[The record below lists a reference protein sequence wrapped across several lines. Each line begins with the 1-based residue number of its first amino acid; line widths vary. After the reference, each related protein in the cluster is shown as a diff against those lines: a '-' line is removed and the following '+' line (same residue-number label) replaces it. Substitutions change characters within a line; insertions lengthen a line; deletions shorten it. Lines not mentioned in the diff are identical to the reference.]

1 MRAERQRFAKEP
13 ILSGRLSA
21 KENRD
26 LGFVKAMSALPP
38 KRTFRAAIS
47 MSALFERSAV
57 PTKIESQSAN
67 KQCHHLDR
75 RHKTALG

>member
-38 KRTFRAAIS
+38 KADISGGNQHVRSIRTVGCSDKDRKP
-47 MSALFERSAV
+47 ER
-57 PTKIESQSAN
+57 E
-67 KQCHHLDR
+67 
-75 RHKTALG
+75 